1 MHFVGYVNIV
11 IHRIQLF
18 YTYAKVDFFFKIV
31 TFFRA

>member
-18 YTYAKVDFFFKIV
+18 YTYAKVIFLFMK
-31 TFFRA
+31 